1 MTLYYY
7 LLFSSYFSQTH
18 NNLFPSLTRS
28 KLNLPFLKE
37 TLLLI
42 KHKMSSVNVFGKMTA
57 GEKERLTVICNT
69 DGKTD
74 PSQLVGKEHNDMF
87 V

>member
-1 MTLYYY
+1 
-7 LLFSSYFSQTH
+7 
-18 NNLFPSLTRS
+18 
-28 KLNLPFLKE
+28 
-37 TLLLI
+37 
-42 KHKMSSVNVFGKMTA
+42 MSSVNVFGRMTA
-57 GEKERLTVICNT
+57 GEKERLTVMCNT